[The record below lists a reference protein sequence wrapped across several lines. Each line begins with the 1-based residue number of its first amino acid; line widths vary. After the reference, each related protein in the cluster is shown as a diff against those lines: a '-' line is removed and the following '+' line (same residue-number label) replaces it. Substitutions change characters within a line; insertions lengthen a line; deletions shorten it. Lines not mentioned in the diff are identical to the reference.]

1 MSDCGVRLRKPSAE
15 GSSGRKQYYAAP
27 SPPKQQ
33 ASVLRGAGNSM
44 DSGPENQRNLKNF
57 KHSNTHR
64 LNIQDPELD
73 IYIYIIYIY
82 IYHIYIIYIIYVW
95 LTDICIY
102 MADRKPSTTNTY
114 RFT

>member
-82 IYHIYIIYIIYVW
+82 IYHIYIIYIIYV
-95 LTDICIY
+95 C
-102 MADRKPSTTNTY
+102 MADRHMY
-114 RFT
+114 IYG